1 MAKKFEVIGNTVHNH
16 NFQIGQIVE
25 LVQVYEDGIYE
36 VRGKYFHVE
45 VNQDIHPRDLTEVIE
60 GKF

>member
-1 MAKKFEVIGNTVHNH
+1 MAKKFEVKGNTAHNH

-36 VRGKYFHVE
+36 VRGKYFNVE

-60 GKF
+60 RKF